1 MPWSVL
7 LGWLLEPL
15 DSQGPARRH
24 FQRMLILALSRP
36 PQVFQVA
43 LSSRHGGTEP
53 FYRQVRLSV
62 SSDQPSLLL
71 LMPAQ
76 AAGNPRRQALRSP
89 RDRVSRR
96 EGPHAIRVISPYRA
110 RVRASFPPERGKS
123 TKKVGDQRESWPLRS
138 PPGAESAAF
147 FFDFSARPPRRPAA
161 PGRSE

>member
-53 FYRQVRLSV
+53 FYRQVWLSV

-71 LMPAQ
+71 CL
-76 AAGNPRRQALRSP
+76 
-89 RDRVSRR
+89 
-96 EGPHAIRVISPYRA
+96 
-110 RVRASFPPERGKS
+110 
-123 TKKVGDQRESWPLRS
+123 
-138 PPGAESAAF
+138 
-147 FFDFSARPPRRPAA
+147 PRRPATHVA
-161 PGRSE
+161 RL